1 MRNAK
6 IFAGIFTFI
15 FGLSFFSSFCGAVDA
30 AAGFAPEFTVYSE
43 GVFMINLDTDIVV
56 FQKNANEKFY
66 PASTTKIMTAIVAME
81 NISDLDAYVTIG
93 YDATNEFW
101 EGDPNKEGPSNAALE
116 AGQTNI
122 TYRDCLY
129 TLMVASACESANILA
144 INTFGSIEAF
154 VSKMNEKAAQ
164 LGCANTHFSNTH
176 GLWEEDNYSTPYDM
190 YLISKY
196 AYEKVPGFVE
206 MCDTTE
212 WALPANKY
220 NPDGYTK
227 YTTNV
232 LIRNVAENPFY
243 YEYAHGIKTG
253 SIDYYWDSEG
263 NKHEG
268 GRCLVSTAKK
278 NGYNYMLVTMWA
290 PYFDEDGNSYNYP
303 ALDHVNLY
311 KWVFDTFQYT
321 TVLTTNDVVG
331 EIAVEQGDGA
341 DHVTLSP
348 SGDYSTL
355 LPYYLDLS
363 TVQQVIEKPDTI
375 KAPIERG
382 QVLGSI
388 ELRLGGET
396 LTTVDLIANRSIE
409 RSQIAYITEQ
419 IQSVID
425 TAWFKAL
432 VIILIL
438 LILADVVL
446 ICLRN
451 RQRRIEE
458 KRKARKSR
466 NMYR

>member
-1 MRNAK
+1 MRNVK
-6 IFAGIFTFI
+6 IFCRIFTFI
-15 FGLSFFSSFCGAVDA
+15 FVFGFFVSYGGQVHALS
-30 AAGFAPEFTVYSE
+30 GFEPEFETASE
-43 GVFMINLDTDIVV
+43 GVYMVNMDTDIVV
-56 FQKNANEKFY
+56 YQKNAHKKFY
-66 PASTTKIMTAIVAME
+66 PASTTKIMTCIVALE
-81 NISDLDAYVTIG
+81 HITDLDAYVNIT

-144 INTFGSIEAF
+144 INTCGSIEAF
-154 VSKMNEKAAQ
+154 VAKMNEKAAE

-176 GLWEEDNYSTPYDM
+176 GLWEEDNYSTPYDL

-196 AYEKVPGFVE
+196 GYEKVAGFME
-206 MCDTTE
+206 ICDTTQ
-212 WALPANKY
+212 WTLPANTY

-268 GRCLVSTAKK
+268 GRCLVTTAKK
-278 NGYNYMLVTMWA
+278 NGYNYMLVTMQA
-290 PYFDEDGNSYNYP
+290 PYFNGAGESYNF
-303 ALDHVNLY
+303 AAEDHVALY
-311 KWVFDTFQYT
+311 KWVFDTFQYI
-321 TVLTTNDVVG
+321 TVLTSNDVVA
-331 EIAVEQGDGA
+331 EITVEQGENA

-348 SGDYSTL
+348 NGDFSTL
-355 LPYYLDLS
+355 LPHYLDLT
-363 TVQQVIEKPDTI
+363 TVQRVIEKPDTI
-375 KAPIERG
+375 KAPVERG
-382 QVLGSI
+382 AVLGTI

-396 LTTVDLIANRSIE
+396 LTKLDLVANRSIT

-419 IQSVID
+419 VKSVVD
-425 TAWFKAL
+425 TGWFKFCL
-432 VIILIL
+432 VVLIL
-438 LILADVVL
+438 LILALIVL
-446 ICLRN
+446 ICIRN

-458 KRKARKSR
+458 KRKARKNR
-466 NMYR
+466 TIYK